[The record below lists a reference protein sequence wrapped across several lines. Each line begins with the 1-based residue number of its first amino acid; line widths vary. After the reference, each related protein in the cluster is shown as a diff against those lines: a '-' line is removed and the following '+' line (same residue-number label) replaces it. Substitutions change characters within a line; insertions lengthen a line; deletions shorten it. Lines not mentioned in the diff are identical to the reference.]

1 MTYNLRKYMKKYSPA
16 LILITFFL
24 TLFLTIRECTIN
36 KGFILNAF
44 LFSLLIT
51 ITAAGI
57 LFFLSRKKVFLPVN
71 RFLEKLLY
79 RNFSDRTLFFI
90 LWAVITA
97 FWVPAYLAL
106 FPGVFGYDVPVQMQQ
121 YFGYMELTSA
131 NPLLHTFIVGSFLSA
146 GKSLFGSCQA
156 GFSVFIAIQA
166 LLVTSC
172 AARSFLFLKRK
183 GAPVITLLIG
193 LLWLLFNPA
202 LQVLSMNATKDI
214 LFGVF
219 FLHFAMCFLDT
230 LEKQETTRKTFAG
243 LFVSGLA
250 MCLFRNG
257 SDYLVLVVLLSC
269 LLARIK
275 KKKLFL
281 CLALIW
287 GIFRLYSVICS
298 LVFHIPGGDS
308 REFLSVPIQQLAY
321 VNFTDSMTDTQADVI
336 NEIMPED
343 EYSFMMECADF
354 PKAAF
359 RTDVFLENPKRYIRM
374 YLEIGLE
381 NYAGYWAAFCHLT
394 APYFDMRQSENRS
407 LSIEWT
413 FPQLNMWDLEKNS
426 QWEAYAVS
434 MDEII
439 GDDDSFYIGMLSIGV
454 YLLSILFSIAV
465 ARKDKITLLGLL
477 PLVIY
482 FIALLFC
489 PVALMRYLYPIML
502 GTPLLFGLLF
512 TDFSWHKSIM
522 YSTSF
527 SGIPHNPDM

>member
-1 MTYNLRKYMKKYSPA
+1 MKKYAPA

-24 TLFLTIRECTIN
+24 TLFFTIRECTIN
-36 KGFILNAF
+36 KGFILSAF
-44 LFSLLIT
+44 LFSFLIS
-51 ITAAGI
+51 IAAAWI
-57 LFFLSRKKVFLPVN
+57 IFFLSQKKIFLPVN
-71 RFLEKLLY
+71 QFLEKALY
-79 RNFSDRTLFFI
+79 RDLSDRMLFFI
-90 LWAVITA
+90 LWAIITA
-97 FWVPAYLAL
+97 FWIPAYLAL
-106 FPGVFGYDVPVQMQQ
+106 FPGIFGYDVPVQMQQ

-131 NPLLHTFIVGSFLSA
+131 NPLLHTLIVGFFLSA
-146 GKSLFGSCQA
+146 GKSLFGSYQA
-156 GFSVFIAIQA
+156 GFSLFTAIQA

-172 AARSFLFLKRK
+172 AARTFLFLKRK
-183 GAPVITLLIG
+183 NTPVIALLIG

-202 LQVLSMNATKDI
+202 LQVLSMNATKDT

-219 FLHFAMCFLDT
+219 FLHFVMCFWDT
-230 LEKQETTRKTFAG
+230 LEKQEITRKAFAG
-243 LFVSGLA
+243 LFASGLA

-257 SDYLVLVVLLSC
+257 SDYLVLVLLAVC
-269 LLARIK
+269 LLARLK
-275 KKKLFL
+275 RKKLFL

-287 GIFRLYSVICS
+287 GIFRIYSIICS
-298 LVFHIPGGDS
+298 LGLHIPEGDS

-321 VNFTDSMTDTQADVI
+321 VNFTDSMTDAQADVI

-343 EYSFMMECADF
+343 EYSFMIECADF

-359 RTDVFLENPKRYIRM
+359 RTDVFLENPKRYIQM

-394 APYFDMRQSENRS
+394 APYFDMRQSDNRS

-413 FPQLNMWDLEKNS
+413 FPQLNVWDLEPNS

-454 YLLSILFSIAV
+454 YLLLILFGIAI

-477 PLVIY
+477 PFVIY

-512 TDFSWHKSIM
+512 TDF
-522 YSTSF
+522 TSF